1 MILSRAIGRMKS
13 QDWTAVL
20 IELVILILGVFIG
33 LQAQDWAS
41 ARAEQQRADVLLQ
54 QLRGDLAS
62 EKAGLQAS
70 RDYLEVVAGYTRDA
84 IRGLQSPDSVDP
96 DTWVTSAYQATQ
108 IMDPSS
114 NRSTYDEMK
123 STGAIDLIRD
133 ARLRAQLMAYYD
145 YPWSDSP
152 IARAH
157 APYRE
162 LVRSVLPYPVQ
173 EAIKASCGDRFGPE
187 GDLFIMRLPKTC
199 HVKLAPAQIAHAAE
213 ILRQTSGLQP
223 ALNYQLSIT
232 ESKIEQIRQQ
242 QQQLATVIAAAREG
256 P

>member
-1 MILSRAIGRMKS
+1 MILSRAIRHLK
-13 QDWTAVL
+13 QQHWTGVL
-20 IELVILILGVFIG
+20 IELVIVVLGVFIG

-70 RDYLEVVAGYTRDA
+70 RDYLEVVADYTRVGID
-84 IRGLQSPDSVDP
+84 GLQAPDSIDP
-96 DTWVTSAYQATQ
+96 GTWVVSAYQASQ
-108 IMDPSS
+108 IFDPSS

-152 IARAH
+152 IARAQ
-157 APYRE
+157 APYRA

-173 EAIKASCGDRFGPE
+173 QAIKASCGDRFGPE
-187 GDLFIMRLPKTC
+187 GGLFIMRLPKTC
-199 HVKLAPAQIAHAAE
+199 HVNLAPAQIAHAAE
-213 ILRQTSGLQP
+213 ILRQTSDLQP

-232 ESKIEQIRQQ
+232 ESKIEQIKQQ
-242 QQQLATVIAAAREG
+242 QQQLAAVIAAARKD

>member
-1 MILSRAIGRMKS
+1 MILSRAIRHMKN

-33 LQAQDWAS
+33 LQVQEWAS

-62 EKAGLQAS
+62 EKAGLQAN
-70 RDYLEVVAGYTRDA
+70 RDYLEVVADYTRA
-84 IRGLQSPDSVDP
+84 AMGGLQTPDSIDP
-96 DTWVTSAYQATQ
+96 GTWVASAYQATQ
-108 IMDPSS
+108 IFEPSS
-114 NRSTYDEMK
+114 NRSTFEEMK

-133 ARLRAQLMAYYD
+133 ARLRVQLIAYYD

-152 IARAH
+152 IANGQ
-157 APYRE
+157 APYRA
-162 LVRSVLPYPVQ
+162 LLRSILPYPVQ
-173 EAIKASCGDRFGPE
+173 EAIKASCGDRFGIVD
-187 GDLFIMRLPKTC
+187 GQFFMRLPKTC
-199 HVKLAPAQIAHAAE
+199 HTNLAPAEITHAAAT
-213 ILRQTSGLQP
+213 LRTTGGLLP

-232 ESKIEQIRQQ
+232 ESKIEQIEQQ
-242 QQQLATVIAAAREG
+242 QQQLDALIAAARKD